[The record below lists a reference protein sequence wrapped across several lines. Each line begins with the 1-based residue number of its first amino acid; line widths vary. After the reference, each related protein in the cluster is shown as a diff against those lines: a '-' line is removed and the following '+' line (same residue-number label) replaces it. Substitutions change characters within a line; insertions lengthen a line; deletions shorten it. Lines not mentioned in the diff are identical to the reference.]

1 MRKPVKGFGSCCGMG
16 PLFNWYARRRGRRHC
31 RPFDWPRTRSAAAAA
46 RKSMPLFLFS
56 CKKKN
61 KNKKKSSA
69 GLLAIRDSASTFQRF
84 SFVCFFLATR
94 PTWNT
99 PAECVLLL
107 ADVLRSATRWSQ
119 QKKRERER
127 VKRPARDLHCFVFG
141 FGLFFLVEGRLFGS
155 FLLFQGEKKGA
166 RRLVPPPPPIA
177 VVTLIGR

>member
-1 MRKPVKGFGSCCGMG
+1 MCVCFPNPECVVRKPVKGFGSCCGMG

-84 SFVCFFLATR
+84 SFVFFFLPHVQPGTH
-94 PTWNT
+94 
-99 PAECVLLL
+99 LLSVSCCWPMFS
-107 ADVLRSATRWSQ
+107 DQ
-119 QKKRERER
+119 QRDGRNRKRERER
-127 VKRPARDLHCFVFG
+127 
-141 FGLFFLVEGRLFGS
+141 E
-155 FLLFQGEKKGA
+155 
-166 RRLVPPPPPIA
+166 
-177 VVTLIGR
+177 